1 MLGVFVGHA
10 CFGWDSG
17 KQLKMDFGE
26 NFGLL
31 KLLGQK
37 RVPFPSM
44 SHQKTSPASSG
55 NLFPKLSRGEET
67 GCEKK

>member
-1 MLGVFVGHA
+1 MLGVFVGHV

-31 KLLGQK
+31 K
-37 RVPFPSM
+37 PFW
-44 SHQKTSPASSG
+44 G
-55 NLFPKLSRGEET
+55 RREFLSQA
-67 GCEKK
+67 